1 MSDDAPV
8 TLPAINAR
16 DERLFRCLR
25 TEILNYREQNP
36 DSTSPLATVDL
47 DSLESLSR
55 RRVQSLR
62 RMMLLDLLV
71 AGTPPEEICDRLS
84 LPIRLFPN
92 LLHIVLRDDFAGDM
106 DHLRTLSSKRLEWLW
121 EQARRMVKDHPTPQ
135 NLLAALAVDKTL
147 NRLHGLN
154 KPLKVEVEQTKQIGV
169 VLRVIETR
177 EQLTHQSPPE
187 LALDVPP
194 ELPAEAAT
202 DVEAEDADA
211 SR

>member
-1 MSDDAPV
+1 MSDESPA
-8 TLPAINAR
+8 TLPAPNPR

-25 TEILNYREQNP
+25 AEILNYREKNP
-36 DSTSPLATVDL
+36 DSTSPLAAVEL
-47 DSLESLSR
+47 DTLESLPR

-135 NLLAALAVDKTL
+135 NILAALAVDKML

-154 KPLKVEVEQTKQIGV
+154 KPLKVEVEQTKQIGI

-177 EQLTHQSPPE
+177 EQLANQTTRELTFNMPP
-187 LALDVPP
+187 D
-194 ELPAEAAT
+194 LPAEAAT

>member
-1 MSDDAPV
+1 MSDESPA
-8 TLPAINAR
+8 TLPAPNPR

-25 TEILNYREQNP
+25 AEILNYREQNP

-121 EQARRMVKDHPTPQ
+121 EQAQGMVKAKPTPQ
-135 NLLAALAVDKTL
+135 NILAALAVDKTL

-202 DVEAEDADA
+202 DVEVEDADA